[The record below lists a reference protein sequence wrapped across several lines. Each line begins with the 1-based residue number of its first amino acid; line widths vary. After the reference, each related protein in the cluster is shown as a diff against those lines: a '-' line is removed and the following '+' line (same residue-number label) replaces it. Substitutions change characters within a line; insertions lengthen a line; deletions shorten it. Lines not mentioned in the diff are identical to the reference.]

1 MWGQGQRIVIA
12 RVLALSPSFIVCD
25 ESVSAL
31 DVSVQ
36 AQVLNLLNKLKKEFG
51 ITTIF
56 ISHDLSVVK
65 YISDRILVMNKVPIE
80 ECGTV
85 GEVSNNP
92 QSAYTQQL
100 ITPIPKEI
108 FT

>member
-1 MWGQGQRIVIA
+1 M
-12 RVLALSPSFIVCD
+12 
-25 ESVSAL
+25 
-31 DVSVQ
+31 Q
-36 AQVLNLLNKLKKEFG
+36 AQVLNLLKKLKKEFG
-51 ITTIF
+51 FTAIF

-80 ECGTV
+80 ECSTV

>member
-1 MWGQGQRIVIA
+1 MH
-12 RVLALSPSFIVCD
+12 
-25 ESVSAL
+25 
-31 DVSVQ
+31 

-100 ITPIPKEI
+100 IASIPRGM

>member
-1 MWGQGQRIVIA
+1 M
-12 RVLALSPSFIVCD
+12 
-25 ESVSAL
+25 

-56 ISHDLSVVK
+56 ISHELSVVK
-65 YISDRILVMNKVPIE
+65 NISDRILVMNKGYIE
-80 ECGTV
+80 EYGTV
-85 GEVSNNP
+85 EEVSNNP

-100 ITPIPKEI
+100 IASIPKEI